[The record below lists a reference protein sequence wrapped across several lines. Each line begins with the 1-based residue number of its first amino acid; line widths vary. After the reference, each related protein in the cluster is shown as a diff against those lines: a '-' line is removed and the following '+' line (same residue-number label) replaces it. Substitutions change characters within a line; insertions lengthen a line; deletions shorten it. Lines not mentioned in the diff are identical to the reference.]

1 MGGWGGGL
9 SNYSISSWPWFV
21 KSKVLGIKLGLAR
34 AKELDNNEKSWL
46 YAKNEKFSLIY
57 IVIFHNKPEF
67 FIISHFSL
75 YDLLLCLKHYKVQYS
90 RYKNAMGMVG
100 KS

>member
-1 MGGWGGGL
+1 MIRIV
-9 SNYSISSWPWFV
+9 SY
-21 KSKVLGIKLGLAR
+21 
-34 AKELDNNEKSWL
+34 NEKSWL

-75 YDLLLCLKHYKVQYS
+75 YDLLLLVLSHLLDLLVLLRFEVVVMCIYLLLSKYCH
-90 RYKNAMGMVG
+90 
-100 KS
+100 